1 MFALIIGIDEYSDNN
16 IRNLSGAVA
25 DANAIEA
32 YLVDTLCIPKA
43 YITVLRNKQATGEAI
58 VNASQGLGEDYRINR
73 GDPILLFYAGHGAQT
88 KTPMDL
94 MEVWSP
100 HISMLIPHDF
110 APTNSQSRAGQG
122 VLDITLSHCLAEIAD
137 KKGDNIVRLLFV
149 PSSHLLLLMPTQTR
163 PSFLTAATPDP
174 AHESILTLCAELS
187 FQRIILYILA
197 SSMPHVLL
205 RRRCSPKYPGY
216 TLMSFYRPV
225 RKEKQRKRGVAEELS
240 HLFYWI
246 RCALLAPTRSAIGIS
261 SLVYLISQQSKG
273 VLCPEE

>member
-1 MFALIIGIDEYSDNN
+1 MALSPVTSSLAHGRNKLSIPKLFALIIGIDEYSDNN

-58 VNASQGLGEDYRINR
+58 VNAIQGLGEDYRINR

-137 KKGDNIVRLLFV
+137 KKGDNIMQSKIPGL
-149 PSSHLLLLMPTQTR
+149 HT
-163 PSFLTAATPDP
+163 
-174 AHESILTLCAELS
+174 
-187 FQRIILYILA
+187 
-197 SSMPHVLL
+197 HVLL
-205 RRRCSPKYPGY
+205 SACKEGETAKERCGRGAFTSVLLD
-216 TLMSFYRPV
+216 TLRAVGTDKISYRDLITRLPDFA
-225 RKEKQRKRGVAEELS
+225 AE
-240 HLFYWI
+240 
-246 RCALLAPTRSAIGIS
+246 
-261 SLVYLISQQSKG
+261 
-273 VLCPEE
+273 